1 MVEIPFLWGRPL
13 TAWFSILTGVIALSL
28 LIVAIQQMKG
38 RIHLPIR
45 HEVLGYT
52 AVGIIIAHAVVG
64 FIARFLLG
72 I

>member
-1 MVEIPFLWGRPL
+1 MIWGRPL
-13 TAWFSILTGVIALSL
+13 TAWLSILTGAIAFL
-28 LIVAIQQMKG
+28 LLLTAIQQMKG

-52 AVGIIIAHAVVG
+52 AVGIIIAHAIVG
-64 FIARFLLG
+64 FIARFILG